1 MSVLQVDEEITLNRK
16 RLMEA
21 ESTRDEQ
28 EDELIKL
35 RTEGEVTRDELNRAS
50 AKAEE
55 LAIQVEQVSSYLKT
69 IMSLS

>member
-1 MSVLQVDEEITLNRK
+1 
-16 RLMEA
+16 MEA

-55 LAIQVEQVSSYLKT
+55 LAIQVEQVSSYLKI